1 MKRPKTPKR
10 PGMIDTEREAA
21 LMSERERRRLI
32 LARGRASTV
41 SGSPMGDTSRPLMGI
56 VRAYAKSL

>member
-1 MKRPKTPKR
+1 MKRPKAPKR

-21 LMSERERRRLI
+21 LMSERERRRLV

-41 SGSPMGDTSRPLMGI
+41 GSSPLGDVSRPLLGI
-56 VRAYAKSL
+56 ARAYAGQ